1 VRVLMAHVEDVM
13 REAAA
18 RWTLMAYFFLST
30 LFITIFASAIN
41 LDVVDGALA
50 GASLFGRDMSVQRG
64 NSIDLG
70 EIVVG
75 FSSVFA
81 VVLYAFCTL
90 LAIFATAHLVPR
102 LQEKGTIDLY
112 LSRPVSRLK
121 MLMSR
126 YVAGLILAGSNI
138 VYLLGSIWLITAW
151 KTEIVNPRF
160 LIAGAIMLFVVAA
173 LLAFSFL
180 IGVITSSTAVSIMTT
195 YGLCL
200 FSVLLVWHEQFEATV
215 SKEWQATLIKG
226 MYWTVPKVAELG
238 QVIFAFVASSSDKV
252 PERIQNLIQVGPF
265 ISTGVF
271 ALSCL
276 VLASWLFQRKEF

>member
-1 VRVLMAHVEDVM
+1 
-13 REAAA
+13 
-18 RWTLMAYFFLST
+18 
-30 LFITIFASAIN
+30 
-41 LDVVDGALA
+41 
-50 GASLFGRDMSVQRG
+50 
-64 NSIDLG
+64 
-70 EIVVG
+70 
-75 FSSVFA
+75 
-81 VVLYAFCTL
+81 
-90 LAIFATAHLVPR
+90 
-102 LQEKGTIDLY
+102 
-112 LSRPVSRLK
+112 
-121 MLMSR
+121 
-126 YVAGLILAGSNI
+126 
-138 VYLLGSIWLITAW
+138 
-151 KTEIVNPRF
+151 
-160 LIAGAIMLFVVAA
+160 
-173 LLAFSFL
+173 
-180 IGVITSSTAVSIMTT
+180 MTT